1 MSDLSLIQ
9 YGLIALIFIWSGF
22 VRSGLGFGGAV
33 LSLPFLLLVQ
43 DEPLVFLPLI
53 AVHLLVFSSLTI
65 WMNNRR
71 SNRQSSHDKSDK
83 SGQTLTGFGPDA
95 AVTATQSAEEN
106 TVESKVESTVDW
118 PYLWR
123 MLRIMIV
130 PKLIGVFGLFTL
142 PANVLSSIIFVI
154 VAIYSVSYI
163 LNRPFRS
170 NSKAVDVGLLMA
182 GGYISGTSLIGA
194 PLIIAVAAQH
204 LPREKLR
211 DTLFGL
217 WFILVLIKL
226 AAFIWVGLDL
236 QLIHH
241 LWLLPCAAIGHVI
254 GLRFHD
260 RILKAE
266 TPVFF
271 RLLGIVLLSVSSVG
285 IVSVLL

>member
-33 LSLPFLLLVQ
+33 LSLPFLLLVR
-43 DEPLVFLPLI
+43 DDPLIFLPII

-65 WMNNRR
+65 WMNNR
-71 SNRQSSHDKSDK
+71 SHNSKGGKSSQK
-83 SGQTLTGFGPDA
+83 LTGFGPDA
-95 AVTATQSAEEN
+95 AAKAP
-106 TVESKVESTVDW
+106 ESTVDW

-123 MLRIMIV
+123 MLRIMLI

-142 PANVLSSIIFVI
+142 PANVLSAIIFVI

-163 LNRPFRS
+163 MNRPFRS
-170 NSKAVDVGLLMA
+170 NSKTVDVALLMA

-204 LPREKLR
+204 LAREKLR

-241 LWLLPCAAIGHVI
+241 LWLLPCALVGHVI
-254 GLRFHD
+254 GLRFHE

-271 RLLGIVLLSVSSVG
+271 RLLGMVLLVVSSVG
-285 IVSVLL
+285 MVSVLL

>member
-33 LSLPFLLLVQ
+33 LSLPFLLLVK
-43 DEPLVFLPLI
+43 DDPLIFLPII

-65 WMNNRR
+65 WMNNR
-71 SNRQSSHDKSDK
+71 SHNRKGGN
-83 SGQTLTGFGPDA
+83 SGQKLTGFGPDA
-95 AVTATQSAEEN
+95 AVKAT
-106 TVESKVESTVDW
+106 ESTVDW

-123 MLRIMIV
+123 MLRIMLI

-142 PANVLSSIIFVI
+142 PANVLSAIIFVI

-170 NSKAVDVGLLMA
+170 KSKTVDVALLMA

-204 LPREKLR
+204 VAREKLR

-241 LWLLPCAAIGHVI
+241 LWLLPCALVGHVI
-254 GLRFHD
+254 GLRFHE
-260 RILKAE
+260 RILTAE

-271 RLLGIVLLSVSSVG
+271 RLLGIVLLVVSSVG
-285 IVSVLL
+285 MVSVLL

>member
-1 MSDLSLIQ
+1 MSDFSLIQ
-9 YGLIALIFIWSGF
+9 YALVALIFIWSGF

-33 LSLPFLLLVQ
+33 LSLPFLLLVK
-43 DEPLVFLPLI
+43 DDPLIFLPII
-53 AVHLLVFSSLTI
+53 AVHLLLFSSLTI
-65 WMNNRR
+65 WMNNR
-71 SNRQSSHDKSDK
+71 KSRTRKAGDGSQK
-83 SGQTLTGFGPDA
+83 LTGFGPDA
-95 AVTATQSAEEN
+95 AAKALEG
-106 TVESKVESTVDW
+106 TVDW

-123 MLRIMIV
+123 MLGIMLV

-142 PANVLSSIIFVI
+142 PPHVLSAIIFVI

-163 LNRPFRS
+163 INRPFRS
-170 NSKAVDVGLLMA
+170 RSKTVDVILLMA

-194 PLIIAVAAQH
+194 PLIIAVASQH
-204 LPREKLR
+204 VAREKLR

-241 LWLLPCAAIGHVI
+241 LWLLPCAAVGHVI
-254 GLRFHD
+254 GLRFHE

-271 RLLGIVLLSVSSVG
+271 RMLGVVLLVVSSVG
-285 IVSVLL
+285 MVSAFL